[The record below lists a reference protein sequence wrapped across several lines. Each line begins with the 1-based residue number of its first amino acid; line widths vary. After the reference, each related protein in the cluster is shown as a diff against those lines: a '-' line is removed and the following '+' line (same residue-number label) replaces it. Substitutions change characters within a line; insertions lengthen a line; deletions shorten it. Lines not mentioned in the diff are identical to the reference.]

1 MMTSSIMLVFSSA
14 LNRTALKSLYFLL
27 TSDVVRVVA
36 RDNASTWKFQTS
48 LVHLE
53 ELTHVKNSTSV
64 RTLG

>member
-1 MMTSSIMLVFSSA
+1 MMTSIIMLVYSSA
-14 LNRTALKSLYFLL
+14 LNRTALKSPYFLL

-36 RDNASTWKFQTS
+36 RANASTWKSQTS

-53 ELTHVKNSTSV
+53 ELTLVSTSV